1 MEKYKVMN
9 QELNYYLAQKLAEAL
24 LAKSLISAKEFATIT
39 ELNRANFK
47 PFLVELLPEI
57 RC

>member
-1 MEKYKVMN
+1 MEKCKVMN

-24 LAKSLISAKEFATIT
+24 LAKSLISAKEFTKIT

>member
-1 MEKYKVMN
+1 MSTNKKFYIGEINKP
-9 QELNYYLAQKLAEAL
+9 L
-24 LAKSLISAKEFATIT
+24 SAKEFATIT